1 MDIITQKEIAS
12 IICYFLPS
20 HMQIKDELQ
29 YKLKIYFTF
38 PTGNA
43 CPCGVAVG
51 YWDLLKIFSANIGT

>member
-29 YKLKIYFTF
+29 YKLKLIVYIMK
-38 PTGNA
+38 P
-43 CPCGVAVG
+43 
-51 YWDLLKIFSANIGT
+51 LK